1 MAETV
6 VLLPGMLCDAGLWA
20 HVESELDLPVVHA
33 VLRSPSITGMA
44 EHVLSGVDGP
54 IVLVGLS
61 LGAIVGFEVARLA
74 PERLAGFA
82 ALATNAAAPR
92 AEQHQGW
99 SRVARR
105 TEAGEFA
112 AVVEEILP
120 TMYSRPQPSPDL
132 ARVFRGMAERIG
144 PRWFRDQLAAQGTRA
159 DARDVLPSITVPSLV
174 ACGAE
179 DALCPPEFHREM
191 AGRLPDAE
199 LQLVPDAGHLLP
211 LEAPERTAELL
222 NRLIRRCT
230 PPTNEENDDVA
241 RRVEPTGTEA
251 DRHR

>member
-1 MAETV
+1 
-6 VLLPGMLCDAGLWA
+6 MLCDAGLWA
-20 HVESELDLPVVHA
+20 FVESELDLPVVHA
-33 VLRSPSITGMA
+33 ELRSPSITGMA
-44 EHVLSGVDGP
+44 EQALSCMDGP
-54 IVLVGLS
+54 SVVVGLS

-99 SRVARR
+99 SRAARR

-132 ARVFRGMAERIG
+132 ARGFRGMAERIG
-144 PRWFRDQLAAQGTRA
+144 PRWFRDQLAAQGTRT

-174 ACGAE
+174 ASGSE
-179 DALCPPEFHREM
+179 DALCPPEFHREI
-191 AGRLPDAE
+191 AGRLPGAE
-199 LQLVPDAGHLLP
+199 LHLVPGAGHLLP
-211 LEAPERTAELL
+211 LEAPERTGELL
-222 NRLIRRCT
+222 NRLIRRCA
-230 PPTNEENDDVA
+230 PTNEENDLA
-241 RRVEPTGTEA
+241 RSVEATGTEA
-251 DRHR
+251 DLHR